1 MIATERFTA
10 LKARALKLAHTS
22 MTYTAYEDVKGY
34 DLVASTASLILL
46 AGVKPTAEIRELHWA
61 ANEPQGIINAAKS
74 SKEETLITFVP
85 PEWKETFL
93 NSGFSEYGILREYWI
108 DRLRDS
114 YAPKIDCEPILFSET
129 EEAAAVSQSCRLL
142 SREFFGETNA
152 SLTAWMTGCDPQAR
166 AGGARFETVLAC
178 RDGKRMIGIVS
189 TAVYEYESAGG
200 PICWVREVAVLPEYQ
215 GGGYGRALV
224 ESALQYGKEHGAV
237 RAFLMA
243 DDCNIAAIALYR
255 KIGFEPS
262 ENNVQID
269 LVYKP

>member
-1 MIATERFTA
+1 
-10 LKARALKLAHTS
+10 
-22 MTYTAYEDVKGY
+22 
-34 DLVASTASLILL
+34 
-46 AGVKPTAEIRELHWA
+46 
-61 ANEPQGIINAAKS
+61 
-74 SKEETLITFVP
+74 
-85 PEWKETFL
+85 
-93 NSGFSEYGILREYWI
+93 
-108 DRLRDS
+108 
-114 YAPKIDCEPILFSET
+114 
-129 EEAAAVSQSCRLL
+129 
-142 SREFFGETNA
+142 
-152 SLTAWMTGCDPQAR
+152 MTGCDPQAR